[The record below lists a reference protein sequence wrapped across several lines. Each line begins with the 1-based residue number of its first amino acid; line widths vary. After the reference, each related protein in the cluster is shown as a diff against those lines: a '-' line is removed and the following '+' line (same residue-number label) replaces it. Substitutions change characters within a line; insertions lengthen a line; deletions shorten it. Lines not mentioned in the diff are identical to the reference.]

1 MKVIWGICLEGI
13 IEDPLVEFDFLGQ
26 NDASRGG
33 FA

>member
-13 IEDPLVEFDFLGQ
+13 IEDALVEFDFLGQ
-26 NDASRGG
+26 NRGG